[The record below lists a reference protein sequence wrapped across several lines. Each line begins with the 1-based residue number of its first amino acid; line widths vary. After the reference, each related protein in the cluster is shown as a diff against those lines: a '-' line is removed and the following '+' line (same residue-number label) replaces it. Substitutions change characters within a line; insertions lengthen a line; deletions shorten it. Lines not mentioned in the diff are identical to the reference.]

1 VRPDGAMDQSR
12 AATSIWR
19 ALSSIAGHRWAIL
32 IERQFVVAL
41 DRVAAFSVMSNLLNG
56 KDGFRPLAGSDV
68 RWLVDQH
75 PHVGRTW
82 RALLSMVRKR
92 SGLAWIRDVV
102 P

>member
-1 VRPDGAMDQSR
+1 MGPWINHARRRQYGAPCRPLLATDGPYRSSVNLLSR
-12 AATSIWR
+12 SIES
-19 ALSSIAGHRWAIL
+19 LP
-32 IERQFVVAL
+32 
-41 DRVAAFSVMSNLLNG
+41 FSVMSILLNG

-92 SGLAWIRDVV
+92 SGLARIRDVV